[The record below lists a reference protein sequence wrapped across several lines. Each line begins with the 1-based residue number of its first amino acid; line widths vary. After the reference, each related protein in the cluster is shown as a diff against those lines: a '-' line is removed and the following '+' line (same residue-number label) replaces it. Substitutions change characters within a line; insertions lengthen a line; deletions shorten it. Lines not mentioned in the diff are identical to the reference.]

1 MIIDNGTFV
10 AFDAARAGRHV
21 VSSDYPSM
29 RYLAE
34 RYGVDVSWFPASDP
48 AAAARALIDAERKAR
63 AGDKPRHR
71 LKADDPAQRAAA
83 YQQLVDRLLTP

>member
-1 MIIDNGTFV
+1 
-10 AFDAARAGRHV
+10 
-21 VSSDYPSM
+21 M

-63 AGDKPRHR
+63 AGDKPRQ
-71 LKADDPAQRAAA
+71 P
-83 YQQLVDRLLTP
+83 PEG